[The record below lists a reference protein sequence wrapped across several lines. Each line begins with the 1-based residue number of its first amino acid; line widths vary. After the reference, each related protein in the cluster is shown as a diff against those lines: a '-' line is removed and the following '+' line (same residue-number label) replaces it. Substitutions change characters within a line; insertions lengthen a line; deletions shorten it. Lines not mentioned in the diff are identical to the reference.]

1 MASSY
6 ITVEKPSKFT
16 LEDRK
21 SVFIAHCTP
30 CESEEEAI
38 EFIGR
43 VKKTYPDAKHH
54 VYAYSLLKNSTS
66 RFSDDREPQGT
77 AGLPVLDA
85 MRKNGVQNACIV
97 VVRYFGGVLL
107 GTGGLVHA
115 YGQSALGA
123 LIEANI
129 ITYDIYSRLTI
140 CTDYSDYQK
149 LLPVFSEF
157 DFLTSDT
164 EYTERVKI
172 SGSVI
177 SNKDEQFILKVKDV
191 TAGKAEVTK
200 IDEIF
205 DYRK

>member
-1 MASSY
+1 MESY
-6 ITVEKPSKFT
+6 TTIKQYSCFEY
-16 LEDRK
+16 EDRK
-21 SVFIAHCTP
+21 SVFIG
-30 CESEEEAI
+30 EAMPVTTEAEALGFI
-38 EFIGR
+38 ERI
-43 VKKTYPDAKHH
+43 KKTYPDAKHH

-123 LIEANI
+123 LLEANI

-177 SNKDEQFILKVKDV
+177 TNRDEEFINKVK
-191 TAGKAEVTK
+191 ANRAKQNS
-200 IDEIF
+200 
-205 DYRK
+205 